1 MLRKKISR
9 IRYQPIAACVH
20 SSTPCTNVKLPYWKA
35 TVWRRFCTA
44 VQRKKTKRNP
54 NSIAVAIFE
63 FSSISWRGYSFQLF
77 TWAFSYKRKENR
89 IITAVHMHRICIDL
103 VLVRFLSNIHLQS
116 GFDSPFKTVV
126 HPKDSFD
133 LKLRFNTFSCN
144 LWEKSSVS
152 RIQLRD
158 FL

>member
-1 MLRKKISR
+1 
-9 IRYQPIAACVH
+9 
-20 SSTPCTNVKLPYWKA
+20 
-35 TVWRRFCTA
+35 
-44 VQRKKTKRNP
+44 
-54 NSIAVAIFE
+54 
-63 FSSISWRGYSFQLF
+63 
-77 TWAFSYKRKENR
+77 
-89 IITAVHMHRICIDL
+89 MHRICIDL